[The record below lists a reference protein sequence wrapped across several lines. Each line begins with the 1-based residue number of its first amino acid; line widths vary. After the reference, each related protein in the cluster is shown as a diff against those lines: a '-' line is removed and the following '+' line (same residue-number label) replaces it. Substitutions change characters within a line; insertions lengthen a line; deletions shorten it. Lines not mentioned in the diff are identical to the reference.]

1 MTVTVVVAWSKVKVM
16 EVAVVVV
23 VVVVVATAASAA
35 SARFVRLAVVV
46 GGGVPHRCVRSV
58 PSMLAEVLVMESAL
72 MLM

>member
-23 VVVVVATAASAA
+23 AAAATV
-35 SARFVRLAVVV
+35 RFVRLAAVV

-58 PSMLAEVLVMESAL
+58 LSMLAEVLVMESAL